1 MADQNEI
8 EVKQAL
14 DKIKDQV
21 KEAGEKALAE
31 AKKSGDMAQESKE
44 KVDELLIKHGEL
56 SARLA
61 EVEQKAVRRA
71 GEGSGAEFKTAGQRV
86 VGSEAFKGMSSSAQK
101 SMRVQMERK
110 DLMNVSATV
119 GTGVSS
125 SNSLVVS
132 DRQPG
137 IIAPP
142 ERKMVLRDLLMP
154 GQTDTNSIEYVRE
167 TGFTNNAATRAEG
180 AVTAKSDLKF
190 DLKTAPI
197 RTISHMFK
205 ASRQLLDDAKG
216 LASYID
222 GRARYGLTFREELQ
236 FLSGD
241 GTGTNVLGILP
252 QASVYAPALTI
263 TNATGI
269 DKLRLAMLQA
279 ILAEYAASGFVLN
292 PIDWTGIELTKNSQ
306 GNYIIGSPINGG
318 TPRLWGLPVAET
330 QAIAAGT
337 FLTGAFNL
345 GAQIFDRQEIE
356 VLLSTENVD
365 DFEKG
370 MCTIRAEERAGL
382 AVYRP
387 EAFVT
392 GSLAA
397 A

>member
-1 MADQNEI
+1 MSDQTQIEI
-8 EVKQAL
+8 KEAL
-14 DKIKDQV
+14 SKITDQV

-31 AKKSGDMAQESKE
+31 AKKSGDMAEKSKE
-44 KVDELLIKHGEL
+44 KVDELLVKHGEL
-56 SARLA
+56 QARLA
-61 EVEQKAVRRA
+61 EVEQKAARRP
-71 GEGSGAEFKTAGQRV
+71 GVDEGAEFKTAGQRV
-86 VGSEAFKGMSSSAQK
+86 VESEAFKGMSSSAQK
-101 SMRVQMERK
+101 SLRVQMERK
-110 DLMNVSATV
+110 DLMNVTGTV
-119 GTGVSS
+119 GSGASS
-125 SNSLVVS
+125 SNSLVIAN
-132 DRQPG
+132 RQPG

-180 AVTAKSDLKF
+180 AAMGKSNLAF
-190 DLKTAPI
+190 DLKTAPV
-197 RTISHMFK
+197 RTISHIFK

-222 GRARYGLTFREELQ
+222 GRAQYGLSFKEELQ

-252 QASVYAPALTI
+252 QASVFAPAITI
-263 TNATGI
+263 TGATGI

-306 GNYIIGSPINGG
+306 GNYIIGQPVNGG

-330 QAIAAGT
+330 QAMAAGT

-345 GAQIFDRQEIE
+345 GAQIFDRQEVE

-387 EAFVT
+387 EAFVA
-392 GSLAA
+392 GSLA
-397 A
+397 